1 MTTPSTMPK
10 LPAMTEAELLKS
22 VKELAQIFG
31 WEFYHP
37 YLSIRSAKGWPDV
50 ALCRPPRLILAE
62 LKREGKRPTPSQEHW
77 LDLLQ
82 GCEMYSDYPP
92 MSRSGLEVYVWRPAD
107 LEQIVHLLR

>member
-1 MTTPSTMPK
+1 MTAPSTMPK

-62 LKREGKRPTPSQEHW
+62 LKRDGKDPTVSQQHW
-77 LDLLQ
+77 LDLLNACADEAL
-82 GCEMYSDYPP
+82 GEWCP
-92 MSRSGLEVYVWRPAD
+92 LEVYVWRPAD
-107 LEQIVHLLR
+107 LEQIVHILR